1 MTDSEIKRP
10 SQSAVVTR
18 YLVMPQHA
26 NPYGTVFGGVIVEWI
41 DMVASMAAQR
51 HCGMDVVTAGIDSL
65 AFENPVRIGDQVVL
79 VASVNYVGK
88 TSMEVG
94 VKVVVENLTT
104 GQQNIATR
112 AYLTFVAVDKNHRP
126 VAAPPLRPET
136 EDEKRRWD
144 NAALRVR
151 ARKQLRGQVKKAT
164 SKNSESRG
172 CD

>member
-1 MTDSEIKRP
+1 MADCTIKAP
-10 SQSAVVTR
+10 SQSVVVTR

-26 NPYGTVFGGVIVEWI
+26 NPYGTVFGGVIMQWI

-65 AFENPVRIGDQVVL
+65 AFENPVRIGEHVVL
-79 VASVNYVGK
+79 MASVNYVGK

-94 VKVVVENLTT
+94 VKVLIENLAT
-104 GQQNIATR
+104 GQKSIATR
-112 AYLTFVAVDKNHRP
+112 AYLTFVAVDKKHRP

-151 ARKQLRGQVKKAT
+151 ARKQLRGQVINAT
-164 SKNSESRG
+164 SGK
-172 CD
+172 D

>member
-1 MTDSEIKRP
+1 MDDCEVKTP
-10 SQSAVVTR
+10 AQSAVVTR

-26 NPYGTVFGGVIVEWI
+26 NPYGTVFGGVIMEWI

-65 AFENPVRIGDQVVL
+65 AFENPVGIGDHVVL
-79 VASVNYVGK
+79 MASVNYVGK

-126 VAAPPLRPET
+126 IAAPGLRPET

-151 ARKQLRGQVKKAT
+151 ARKQLRGQVKNAAQ
-164 SKNSESRG
+164 
-172 CD
+172 CDGR